1 MNIKVLFF
9 GRLRKLADRQKTIC
23 MKEGSR
29 LGGLIDC
36 LVKELGSEF
45 HQEVSHV
52 EQLRILINGQEYE
65 LLDNMQTELKD
76 GDTIVFLTL
85 IAGG

>member
-1 MNIKVLFF
+1 MF
-9 GRLRKLADRQKTIC
+9 GKLRELAERQKTIC

-29 LGGLIDC
+29 LSDLIDS
-36 LVKELGSEF
+36 LVKEHGIEF
-45 HQEVSHV
+45 HQEVSQV

-76 GDTIVFLTL
+76 GDTIVFLPL